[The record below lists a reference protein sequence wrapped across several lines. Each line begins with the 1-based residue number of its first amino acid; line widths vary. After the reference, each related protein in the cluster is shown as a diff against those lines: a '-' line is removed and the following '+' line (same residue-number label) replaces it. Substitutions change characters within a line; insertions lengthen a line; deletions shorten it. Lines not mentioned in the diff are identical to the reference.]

1 MNERRLDYRF
11 FVALR
16 PPLREPFFLGTFVP
30 ELPLF
35 SVPRLRS
42 CIARSTF
49 SPAFL
54 PYLAMHTLHTGSAS
68 HACSMPGTT
77 KAASGRRARRTR
89 SSKGPLR
96 ELRACRVAA
105 FVLRAVSNNPSRLD
119 VAGDAADGQ
128 ACLVAQ
134 ALGELDEAMRI
145 GKVADD
151 AERDADGARALAAA
165 ARHHIA

>member
-16 PPLREPFFLGTFVP
+16 PPLREPFFLGTLAPERRASDKPMAIACLRLFTRLP

-54 PYLAMHTLHTGSAS
+54 PYLAMHTLHTGTAS
-68 HACSMPGTT
+68 HACSMPGPTRGGLRPPCPKDT
-77 KAASGRRARRTR
+77 KLKRP
-89 SSKGPLR
+89 SS
-96 ELRACRVAA
+96 
-105 FVLRAVSNNPSRLD
+105 
-119 VAGDAADGQ
+119 
-128 ACLVAQ
+128 
-134 ALGELDEAMRI
+134 
-145 GKVADD
+145 
-151 AERDADGARALAAA
+151 
-165 ARHHIA
+165 